1 VPGLLALGAV
11 AQLAI
16 VSHAT
21 LDTAAAVNFHA
32 MVLPDTVFVGQQVT
46 YQVGVFLD
54 DELRLRLRRN
64 PEFVPPEPQAML
76 TYDLPTVSGAPPT
89 RRVGSHEYEVH
100 VFERAM
106 FPLEA
111 GHYTIPAAELS
122 YSLPLSLSFFSREES
137 HTLAAESLSVVALPP
152 PVAGRPPD
160 YSGAVGDLRV
170 GTRLDMHR
178 VRVGDPVLV
187 TVEVAG
193 RANIKL
199 LPRPAL
205 VVPWGSAV
213 VAQERVQI
221 DTSSAEV
228 RGTKEFDW
236 VVTPRDTGALV
247 LPPVRYP
254 YFNPYTEKYEVALT
268 DPATL
273 VVGEGT
279 LAPADSVRADAAP
292 PLPLRTVYHGEVPR
306 PPYTTPGFALLAA
319 VAPLPALV
327 ITAGRRRRRRRVA
340 PSAAVLLRAI
350 ARSSGPCDAP
360 SLRRAFVAALAER
373 FALSAQTLAAP
384 GGLAKVL
391 RREGVTAPTGQRA
404 DRLLAELDEAA
415 YGRGETSGEPVSSEL
430 RQSAYAVYRAVAQEA
445 RAPLGTP
452 LGASKHVIV
461 VLAAM
466 LVVGGSAALA
476 AASNDALAAQEFQ
489 EGLVSYSDHHYRDAA
504 ARFAAAARLAPR
516 ATDAWA
522 NAGTAAWEVSDTAD
536 AVVGW
541 QRAARLDA
549 FATDMRDRLALVR
562 AAQDGWLAAPPRVG
576 AALVA
581 NVALACWLLA
591 CLVWAVAA
599 ARRARARS
607 AVMLAFVAAG
617 GAVAAA
623 WLDEAAAAKRLAVA
637 GPDVVLYASPALGAE
652 RLSTLDAGDVA
663 RIEGRDGAWTRV
675 RLDGDR
681 EGWVEVERLTPLAQ

>member
-1 VPGLLALGAV
+1 LVIVPGLLALGV
-11 AQLAI
+11 ATQLAI

-21 LDTAAAVNFHA
+21 LDTSASVNFHA

-76 TYDLPTVSGAPPT
+76 TYDLPTASGAPPT
-89 RRVGSHEYEVH
+89 RRVGAHEYEVH
-100 VFERAM
+100 VFQRAM

-111 GHYTIPAAELS
+111 GHYTIPAAQLS

-160 YSGAVGDLRV
+160 YSGAVGDLHVGARV
-170 GTRLDMHR
+170 DMHR

-221 DTSSAEV
+221 DTSSDQV

-254 YFNPYTEKYEVALT
+254 YFDPYTEKYEVALT
-268 DPATL
+268 QPTTL
-273 VVGEGT
+273 VVGQGT
-279 LAPADSVRADAAP
+279 LAPTDSVRADATP
-292 PLPLRTVYHGEVPR
+292 PLPVRTVYHGEVPR
-306 PPYTTPGFALLAA
+306 PPYTTPGFALLAV
-319 VAPLPALV
+319 VAPLPAVV
-327 ITAGRRRRRRRVA
+327 ITAGRRRKRRRG
-340 PSAAVLLRAI
+340 PPPAAVVLRAMT
-350 ARSSGPCDAP
+350 RSRQPCDAAT
-360 SLRRAFVAALAER
+360 LRRAFVSALAER
-373 FALSAQTLAAP
+373 FSLAPRTLAEP

-391 RREGVTAPTGQRA
+391 RREGVTGPTGLQA
-404 DRLLAELDEAA
+404 DELLARLDAAA
-415 YGRGETSGEPVSSEL
+415 YGNGAPLSEDLRET
-430 RQSAYAVYRAVAQEA
+430 AYAIYRAVAQEA
-445 RAPLGTP
+445 RAPMVVPKSL
-452 LGASKHVIV
+452 IV
-461 VLAAM
+461 M
-466 LVVGGSAALA
+466 LA
-476 AASNDALAAQEFQ
+476 AAAVIGGGAAMAGTSKEALAAQEFQ
-489 EGLVSYSDHHYRDAA
+489 EGVAAYAGHQYRDAA
-504 ARFAAAARLAPR
+504 ARFAAATRLAPR

-522 NAGTAAWEVSDTAD
+522 NAGTAAWEVSDTVD
-536 AVVGW
+536 AVDGW

-549 FATDMRDRLALVR
+549 FASDVRDRLALVR
-562 AAQDGWLAAPPRVG
+562 APQDGWLAAPPRVG
-576 AALVA
+576 ASLVA
-581 NVALACWLLA
+581 NVALGCWLLG
-591 CLVWAVAA
+591 CLAWAAAA
-599 ARRARARS
+599 ARRRRS
-607 AVMLAFVAAG
+607 RLVVALGVVAMA

-623 WLDEAAAAKRLAVA
+623 WLDEAETAKRLAVA
-637 GPDVVLYASPALGAE
+637 NPDAVLYASPALGAE

-663 RIEGRDGAWTRV
+663 RIEGREGAWVRV
-675 RLDGDR
+675 QLDGDR
-681 EGWVEVERLTPLAQ
+681 DGWVEVERLTPIAQDQ

>member
-1 VPGLLALGAV
+1 MSGLLTLGVA

-16 VSHAT
+16 VSHAA
-21 LDTAAAVNFHA
+21 LDTAAPVNFHA

-76 TYDLPTVSGAPPT
+76 TYDLPTANGAPAT

-111 GHYTIPAAELS
+111 GHYTIPAAQLS

-152 PVAGRPPD
+152 PMAGRPVD
-160 YSGAVGDLRV
+160 YSGAVGDLRA
-170 GTRLDMHR
+170 GMRLDMRR

-187 TVEVAG
+187 TVAVAG
-193 RANIKL
+193 RANVKL

-213 VAQERVQI
+213 VGQERVQI
-221 DTSSAEV
+221 DTSSADV

-236 VVTPRDTGALV
+236 VVTPRDSGSLV

-268 DPATL
+268 EPATL

-279 LAPADSVRADAAP
+279 LAPMDSVRADASP
-292 PLPLRTVYHGEVPR
+292 PLPVRTVFHGEEPR
-306 PPYTTPGFALLAA
+306 PPYTTPGFALLAV
-319 VAPLPALV
+319 VAPLPAVV
-327 ITAGRRRRRRRVA
+327 ITAGRRRRRRKGP
-340 PSAAVLLRAI
+340 PSAAVVLRSLVH
-350 ARSSGPCDAP
+350 ARQPCDAP
-360 SLRRAFVAALAER
+360 ALRRAFVAALAER
-373 FALSAQTLAAP
+373 FHLSPRTLAEP
-384 GGLAKVL
+384 GGLARVL
-391 RREGVTAPTGQRA
+391 RREGVTTETGRRA
-404 DRLLAELDEAA
+404 DEFLARLDAAA
-415 YGRGETSGEPVSSEL
+415 YGNGEPLASDL
-430 RQSAYAVYRAVAQEA
+430 RVDAYAIYRSVGQEA
-445 RAPLGTP
+445 RAPLSVPKT
-452 LGASKHVIV
+452 VIV
-461 VLAAM
+461 MLATAAVVGATATLASGSEDRLAAEDFEEG
-466 LVVGGSAALA
+466 VAAYTA
-476 AASNDALAAQEFQ
+476 
-489 EGLVSYSDHHYRDAA
+489 HHFHDAA

-522 NAGTAAWEVSDTAD
+522 NAGTAAWEIADTAD

-549 FATDMRDRLALVR
+549 FAQDMRDRLALVR
-562 AAQDGWLAAPPRVG
+562 APQDGWLAAPPRVG
-576 AALVA
+576 AWLVA
-581 NVALACWLLA
+581 DIALGLWLLA
-591 CLVWAVAA
+591 CLGWAVAA
-599 ARRARARS
+599 ARRDRS
-607 AVMLAFVAAG
+607 RMAILLALLAMVG
-617 GAVAAA
+617 GLGTA
-623 WLDEAAAAKRLAVA
+623 WLDEAAAAKHLAVA
-637 GPDVVLYASPALGAE
+637 SPDAVLYASPALGAE
-652 RLSTLDAGDVA
+652 RMSTLDAGDVT
-663 RIEGRDGAWTRV
+663 RIEGRDGAWDRV
-675 RLDGDR
+675 QLDGDR
-681 EGWVEVERLTPLAQ
+681 DGWVESERLTPIAQ

>member
-16 VSHAT
+16 VSHAA
-21 LDTAAAVNFHA
+21 LDTAASVNFHA

-152 PVAGRPPD
+152 PMAGRPPD
-160 YSGAVGDLRV
+160 FAGAVGDLRAD
-170 GTRLDMHR
+170 TRLDMRR

-268 DPATL
+268 EPATL

-279 LAPADSVRADAAP
+279 LAPADSVRADAPP
-292 PLPLRTVYHGEVPR
+292 PLSVRTVYHGEVPP
-306 PPYTTPGFALLAA
+306 PPYTMPGFALLAA

-327 ITAGRRRRRRRVA
+327 ITAGRRRKRRRVA
-340 PSAAVLLRAI
+340 PSAAVMLRAI
-350 ARSSGPCDAP
+350 ARSSGTCDAP

-373 FALSAQTLAAP
+373 FALSSRTLAEP
-384 GGLAKVL
+384 GGLARVL

-404 DRLLAELDEAA
+404 DRLLAKLDEAA
-415 YGRGETSGEPVSSEL
+415 YGRGESSGEPLSSEL

-452 LGASKHVIV
+452 GVSKHVIV

-466 LVVGGSAALA
+466 VVVGGSTALA
-476 AASNDALAAQEFQ
+476 AASNDALAAQAFE
-489 EGLVSYSDHHYRDAA
+489 EGVVSYSGHHYRDAA

-576 AALVA
+576 ATLVA
-581 NVALACWLLA
+581 NIALACWLLA
-591 CLVWAVAA
+591 CLVWAVAS
-599 ARRARARS
+599 ARRSRARS
-607 AVMLAFVAAG
+607 ALMLAFVAAA
-617 GAVAAA
+617 GALTAA
-623 WLDEAAAAKRLAVA
+623 WLAEAEAAKRLAVA

-663 RIEGRDGAWTRV
+663 RIQGRDGAWARV